1 MKAPFSPYL
10 ERLAPGMKKL
20 IGILAE
26 EYEYVSVLSTDSKG
40 FQEGKVS
47 RPLYDDDREGKR
59 RSRL

>member
-20 IGILAE
+20 IGILGE

-40 FQEGKVS
+40 FAV
-47 RPLYDDDREGKR
+47 
-59 RSRL
+59 